1 MLRAMTVTVPPYTD
15 LLWPALQAVIA
26 VGYAGLKVQGSYG
39 KSWLIES
46 NYIPSGYVA
55 VVASGGPGS
64 PDNPVAVREHPNA
77 QYRGLRAIPG
87 KGPYSLQESFAAR
100 GIGVGVP
107 HRGAAA
113 VTQVTTGSTCTDA
126 HGAELTL
133 SQFTPPNAEDRI
145 RQA

>member
-1 MLRAMTVTVPPYTD
+1 MTVTVPPYTD

-55 VVASGGPGS
+55 VVALGGPGS

-87 KGPYSLQESFAAR
+87 KGPYPPQESFAAR
-100 GIGVGVP
+100 GIGVGYRRRSSSP
-107 HRGAAA
+107 ERSGGNPGHHGQHLYRRARRGIDAEPVHAAK
-113 VTQVTTGSTCTDA
+113 C
-126 HGAELTL
+126 
-133 SQFTPPNAEDRI
+133 
-145 RQA
+145 

>member
-55 VVASGGPGS
+55 VVALGGPGS

-87 KGPYSLQESFAAR
+87 KGPYPPQESFAAR
-100 GIGVGVP
+100 GSLISASEFLT
-107 HRGAAA
+107 GA
-113 VTQVTTGSTCTDA
+113 Q
-126 HGAELTL
+126 
-133 SQFTPPNAEDRI
+133 R
-145 RQA
+145 R